1 MAKEMESI
9 FAVAILFLM
18 SVAGAIP
25 FETNTEDREVKNLE
39 SFLELQGIM

>member
-9 FAVAILFLM
+9 FAAAILFFM
-18 SVAGAIP
+18 PVAGAIP

>member
-1 MAKEMESI
+1 MVKKMTSI
-9 FAVAILFLM
+9 FAVAILFFM

-25 FETNTEDREVKNLE
+25 FETDTEDREVKNLE